1 MTTAPLLQ
9 VVALANTY
17 TCYLLLQAANV
28 TGTSTFEELSEAIG
42 GTPFMRFAQVSN
54 VVLLVGNLTGD
65 MCLLA
70 DLGAKLLI
78 SSLGEH
84 SPSVLVG
91 NHGRGIMLLLVL
103 TVIFPLSLFRGMR
116 ALEHVATAGNVI
128 VVVLCGVLTY
138 DAFSNNFYGITS
150 GEVPVWRMSANSGSI
165 AEAFALIGFS
175 FYLHPLMMPMLQEL
189 PPGRQGVKIMTDS
202 LNFVIMVVA
211 LGTFSFV
218 GVMGAAAFG
227 EATEGDIMRNKLIPA
242 RLPALMFSVA
252 MLVYLSS
259 CIPPIVLSLRC
270 YMDYMLAG
278 PRAPFQCDSF
288 LLFTAISQHLFATAR
303 LSRTIFCFQ
312 RETPIPLLVVVPSH
326 AGSFDG
332 PAECFASS
340 RYGTRTSQQYGTTKC
355 LDRLR
360 GMR

>member
-1 MTTAPLLQ
+1 
-9 VVALANTY
+9 
-17 TCYLLLQAANV
+17 
-28 TGTSTFEELSEAIG
+28 
-42 GTPFMRFAQVSN
+42 MRFAQVSN
-54 VVLLVGNLTGD
+54 VVLLLGNLTGD

-78 SSLGEH
+78 SSLGDD
-84 SPSVLVG
+84 SPQILVG
-91 NHGRGIMLLLVL
+91 HNGRGIMLFLVL

-128 VVVLCGVLTY
+128 VVILCGVLTF

-150 GEVPVWRMSANSGSI
+150 GQVPLWRMTASSDSI

-227 EATEGDIMRNKLIPA
+227 EDTEGDIMRNKLIPA
-242 RLPALMFSVA
+242 RVPALMFSVA

-270 YMDYMLAG
+270 YLDYMIVG
-278 PRAPFQCDSF
+278 PRAPFQCVSTWH
-288 LLFTAISQHLFATAR
+288 LTA
-303 LSRTIFCFQ
+303 LSDPFRVSLH
-312 RETPIPLLVVVPSH
+312 R
-326 AGSFDG
+326 AGS
-332 PAECFASS
+332 PVAPLVSVASEVQTS
-340 RYGTRTSQQYGTTKC
+340 NKGRTTRSEVHF
-355 LDRLR
+355 
-360 GMR
+360 